1 MRKIAI
7 VGGGVIGLLSAYE
20 LRRRGHDVI
29 VLDKGEP
36 GLGASAGNAGW
47 VTPSLSGPVPSPSVM
62 ADSIRWMLKPDSP
75 LHIRPSAVP
84 HMLGWVLSFW
94 RHCNKRAYEAGMLAL
109 ARLNQR
115 TMQDFD
121 ALVAAG
127 LNFEMHAAGLLF
139 VGLQPQT
146 LDRLM
151 REFTDLEKLGLG
163 TPVRYTHT
171 EAQELEPAL
180 RPDIAGAV
188 WMPAERHVR
197 PESLINAVVDWLR
210 QNGVDIRSHTEVTA
224 LATEGG
230 RVTGVRTRDGVVDAD
245 QVLIATGAEA
255 GPLAKQAGF
264 KLPMQAGKGYSITI
278 RNPKLHMSRPMYLE
292 EARIALSPFHGGLRL
307 AGTMELSGINLHLDE
322 RRVEAIRRGAHR
334 YLKDWET
341 GDESVA
347 WVGMRPMLP
356 DGLPAIGRAPG
367 HDNLF
372 VASGHAMLG
381 VTLGPTTAAAIA
393 AVMNGESF
401 NVDLK
406 PFDPAR
412 F

>member
-29 VLDKGEP
+29 VFDKGEP

-62 ADSIRWMLKPDSP
+62 VDSMRWMLKPDSP
-75 LHIRPSAVP
+75 LYIRPGAVP
-84 HMLGWVLSFW
+84 RMLGWVLSFW
-94 RHCNKRAYEAGMLAL
+94 RHCTQQAYEAGFRAL
-109 ARLNQR
+109 AHLNKR

-127 LNFEMHAAGLLF
+127 LDFEMHAAGLLF

-151 REFTDLEKLGLG
+151 KDFLDLEKLGLG
-163 TPVRYTHT
+163 TPVRYTSS

-188 WMPAERHVR
+188 WMPEERHVR
-197 PESLINAVVDWLR
+197 PESLISATLDWLR

-224 LATEGG
+224 LASEGG
-230 RVTGVRTRDGVVDAD
+230 RITGVRTPAGVIDAD

-255 GPLAKQAGF
+255 AALARQAGF
-264 KLPMQAGKGYSITI
+264 RLPMQAGKGYSITI
-278 RNPKLHMSRPMYLE
+278 RNPQLRIGRPMYLE
-292 EARIALSPFHGGLRL
+292 EARIALSPFRDGLRV
-307 AGTMELSGINLHLDE
+307 AGTMELSGVNLHLDM

-334 YLKDWET
+334 YLHDWES
-341 GDESVA
+341 GDETVT

-393 AVMNGESF
+393 AVMNNEPF
-401 NVDLK
+401 DVDLK
-406 PFDPAR
+406 PFDPGR